1 MSAQMRV
8 HMLGYL
14 IALCRVLTMVVERA
28 AGMLPHVLLWGGAQ
42 APSPAAGESGRWRR
56 LTMATRPGGRD
67 PRPPARRGPSGAARR
82 GLAASPNAPTPP
94 PSFEDLSPRHRWIMV
109 GCALLTLVA
118 IVGGA
123 LLFVNNINVV
133 RADAAYKQGQVY
145 EQTGVQC
152 LHQPQACPIAGAQQL
167 SPQQVIVYT
176 GTSIL
181 PQAITY
187 YQQALDEQPSQDRY
201 DIDMGRTHLEEA
213 EYYLTV
219 ARDPTVAQ
227 QAHITAAV
235 AQQNAAQEFA
245 TAVATFQHARA
256 LNPYNADHPM
266 NLARLYTTWAE
277 QLDPGKWPL
286 VDTYYRIGTGLT
298 LAVNNGRFAD
308 EWGRADMVQ
317 AQQPTLALARR
328 TALYRQALAAFQHA
342 CAVDDL
348 LGDAR
353 ALRGDAYLALDQYP
367 RAAASY
373 AEALRVGGFEPDQ
386 TGVTMGKVVQ
396 GLIVALYDARD
407 YKGLVS
413 PVYGEGKAALYGG
426 ASPVTLA
433 ASSTVAAGFSPT
445 FTGTLQ
451 SILATLRQKGL
462 AH

>member
-1 MSAQMRV
+1 MNAQMRV

-14 IALCRVLTMVVERA
+14 IMLCRAPTMVVERVA
-28 AGMLPHVLLWGGAQ
+28 EMLPRVLSWGGTQ
-42 APSPAAGESGRWRR
+42 APSPAAGEPGWRR
-56 LTMATRPGGRD
+56 RLAMATRPGGRD
-67 PRPPARRGPSGAARR
+67 PRPPARRGPSGVARR

-94 PSFEDLSPRHRWIMV
+94 PSFKDLSPRHRWIMV
-109 GCALLTLVA
+109 GCALLTLAA

-123 LLFVNNINVV
+123 FLFVNNVNVV
-133 RADAAYKQGQVY
+133 RADAAYRQGQIY
-145 EQTGVQC
+145 EQAGSQC
-152 LHQPQACPIAGAQQL
+152 LRQPHTCPIAGAQQL
-167 SPQQVIVYT
+167 SLQQVIVYT

-187 YQQALDEQPSQDRY
+187 YQQALDEQPDQDRY
-201 DIDMGRTHLEEA
+201 DLDMGRAHIDEA
-213 EYYLTV
+213 EYYLIA
-219 ARDPTVAQ
+219 ARDPTVAR
-227 QAHITAAV
+227 QATLTASV
-235 AQQNAAQEFA
+235 ARQDAAREFGLAAA
-245 TAVATFQHARA
+245 TLQRARA

-286 VDTYYRIGTGLT
+286 VDTYYRIGTGPT
-298 LAVNNGRFAD
+298 LAVNNGRFSD

-317 AQQPTLALARR
+317 AQQPTLASARR
-328 TALYRQALAAFQHA
+328 TALYHQALAAFQHA
-342 CAVDDL
+342 CVVDDL

-353 ALRGDAYLALDQYP
+353 ALRGDAYLALGQYP

-396 GLIVALYDARD
+396 GLIAALYDAHD

-413 PVYGEGKAALYGG
+413 PVYGEGKVALYGG
-426 ASPVTLA
+426 APPVTLA
-433 ASSTVAAGFSPT
+433 ASPTVAADFSPT
-445 FTGTLQ
+445 FTNTLQ

-462 AH
+462 AR